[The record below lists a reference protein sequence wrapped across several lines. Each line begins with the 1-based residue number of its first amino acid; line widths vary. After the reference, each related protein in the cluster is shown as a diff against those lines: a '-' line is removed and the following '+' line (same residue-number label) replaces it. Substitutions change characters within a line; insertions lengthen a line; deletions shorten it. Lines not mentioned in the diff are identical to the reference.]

1 MGGVRHGVRNPL
13 KIKSGCAQEER
24 ETMDNMNRVRGVLLL
39 TLGLNLMVSCA
50 KLVAGYLS
58 HSIGMI
64 ADGFHSF
71 FDASSNVI
79 GLVGIR
85 IAGMPPD
92 ESHPYGHKKYETF
105 AAIGVALLLF
115 LTCFELLQRAFGQFT
130 DGVEPAS
137 VTAVSFAV
145 MLGSMAMNTFVTWY
159 ETKKGREYGSDF
171 LLADAGHTRS
181 DILASGS
188 VIVSLAAVRLGYP
201 LADPIAA
208 LVIGVLIARVG
219 FGIIKSSSD
228 ILCDSA
234 RIRADEITGICMSVP
249 GVRRCHHVRS
259 RGREDA
265 VCIDLRVHVDP
276 QLTTAEA
283 HEISHQVEDRIRAK
297 IPGVYDVLVHIEPE
311 E

>member
-1 MGGVRHGVRNPL
+1 ME
-13 KIKSGCAQEER
+13 SY
-24 ETMDNMNRVRGVLLL
+24 L
-39 TLGLNLMVSCA
+39 TLGLNLLVSCA
-50 KLVAGYLS
+50 KLVAGYMS
-58 HSIGMI
+58 GSIGMV

-79 GLVGIR
+79 GLAGIH

-105 AAIGVALLLF
+105 AAVGVALLLF
-115 LTCFELLQRAFGQFT
+115 LTCFELLQRAYGQFVN
-130 DGVEPAS
+130 GVEPAN

-145 MLGSMAMNTFVTWY
+145 MLGSMAMNIFVTLY

-201 LADPIAA
+201 VADPIAA

-219 FGIIKSSSD
+219 FGIIKNSSD
-228 ILCDSA
+228 ILCDTA
-234 RIRADEITGICMSVP
+234 RIRSEEIMGICLSVP
-249 GVRRCHHVRS
+249 GVRNCHHVRS
-259 RGREDA
+259 RGRDDA
-265 VCIDLRVHVDP
+265 VCIDLRVHVDAEI
-276 QLTTAEA
+276 TAGEA
-283 HEISHQVEDRIRAK
+283 HDISHQVEDRIRAR
-297 IPGVYDVLVHIEPE
+297 IPGVYDVIVHIEPE
-311 E
+311 GKDG